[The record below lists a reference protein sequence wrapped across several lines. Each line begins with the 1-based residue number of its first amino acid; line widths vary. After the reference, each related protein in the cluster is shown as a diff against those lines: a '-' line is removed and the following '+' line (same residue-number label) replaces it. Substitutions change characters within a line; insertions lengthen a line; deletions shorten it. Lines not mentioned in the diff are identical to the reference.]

1 MTLTNEQKKEF
12 IDRVVEKAT
21 ELAKMSVN
29 TPDDIK
35 RLWNED
41 CDFFEEV
48 FPAEGGF
55 RFEDHV
61 FTIEIN
67 IRD

>member
-12 IDRVVEKAT
+12 IDTVVEKAT
-21 ELAKMSVN
+21 ELAEISIN
-29 TPDDIK
+29 TPDNIK

-41 CDFFEEV
+41 CDFFE
-48 FPAEGGF
+48 AAGGF
-55 RFEDHV
+55 RFEGHR

-67 IRD
+67 IED